1 LVKLARESKSGPGRA
16 HALWTLQGLGA
27 LDDTLI
33 ERALKDREAGVREQ
47 VLRLADDRLATS
59 ARLRGAVAGLA
70 DDPSPRVRF
79 QLAFTLG
86 QADTSE
92 AVAALAKVARQDA
105 ADPWTATAVLSSAG
119 HCAPALLEALARDPE
134 FTRGATASRLGL
146 LTRLAALVGAK
157 ADDAGL
163 ARALNL
169 LGAPGKENGPADAA
183 LLDGLGQGL
192 QNSARPLARLW
203 EQPPAALKDAVGR
216 ARALFEQAAAVARDN
231 KRPATDR
238 AAAVRLLGRGPY
250 GPLAGIAPGLLTAQ
264 APPAVQLAAVRALAL
279 HTRPQVAELLL
290 APWAGYSPA
299 VRREAAEAL
308 FARADRLPAL
318 LAALEQKKVLTNQLE
333 PLRLEQL
340 RKHPN
345 ARVREQARKVL
356 AGQVATDRRKVVEAY
371 RAALDLKADA
381 ARGKAV
387 FKKTCATC
395 HRLEN
400 EGYEVGPDLLSALR
414 NKSGEQLLIDVLDP
428 SREVDPRYLNYLVT
442 TKKGQT
448 LTGLIAAETASSV
461 TLRRGEKQ
469 EDIVLRSQIEDVQAT
484 AKSVMPENLETQL
497 GKQDL
502 ADLIAYLRAV
512 AVPK

>member
-1 LVKLARESKSGPGRA
+1 V
-16 HALWTLQGLGA
+16 
-27 LDDTLI
+27 
-33 ERALKDREAGVREQ
+33 
-47 VLRLADDRLATS
+47 
-59 ARLRGAVAGLA
+59 
-70 DDPSPRVRF
+70 
-79 QLAFTLG
+79 
-86 QADTSE
+86 
-92 AVAALAKVARQDA
+92 
-105 ADPWTATAVLSSAG
+105 
-119 HCAPALLEALARDPE
+119 LARDRE
-134 FTRGATASRLGL
+134 FTRGATAVRLGL
-146 LTRLAALVGAK
+146 LTRLAALVGTK

-163 ARALNL
+163 AKALNL
-169 LGAPGKENGPADAA
+169 LGAPGKETGRADVAI
-183 LLDGLGQGL
+183 LDGLGQGL

-203 EQPPAALKDAVGR
+203 EQPPLALKDAVGR
-216 ARALFEQAAAVARDN
+216 ARAFFEQAAAVARDE
-231 KRPATDR
+231 KRPAGER

-250 GPLAGIAPGLLTAQ
+250 GPLAAIAPGLLTAQ
-264 APPAVQLAAVRALAL
+264 APPEVQLAAVRALAL
-279 HTRPQVAELLL
+279 HARPQVSEMLL

-318 LAALEQKKVLTNQLE
+318 LTALERKKVLSNQLE

-356 AGQVATDRRKVVEAY
+356 AGQVAADRRRVVEAY
-371 RAALDLKADA
+371 RDALDLRADA
-381 ARGKAV
+381 AHGKAV

-448 LTGLIAAETASSV
+448 LTGMIAAETASSV

-469 EDIVLRSQIEDVQAT
+469 EDTVLRGQIEEVQAT
-484 AKSVMPENLETQL
+484 AKSVMPEGLEMQL
-497 GKQDL
+497 SKQDL
-502 ADLIAYLRAV
+502 ADVISYLRAV
-512 AVPK
+512 AAPK